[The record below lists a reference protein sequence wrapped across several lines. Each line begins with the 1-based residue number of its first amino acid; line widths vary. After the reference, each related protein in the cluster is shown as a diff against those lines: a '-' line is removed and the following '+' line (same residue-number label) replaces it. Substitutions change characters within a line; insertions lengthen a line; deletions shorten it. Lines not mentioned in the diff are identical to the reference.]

1 MRGDFFDTNV
11 ILYLLDDGPKADRAE
26 TCLAAGGTV
35 FTSWC
40 CKSNNGMDFPNLCS
54 TACGCAPDPSVS
66 DQVKMCNCG
75 TGKCWDGSGCVT
87 Q

>member
-1 MRGDFFDTNV
+1 MAGAA
-11 ILYLLDDGPKADRAE
+11 GGGGMAGAAGGSAE
-26 TCLAAGGTV
+26 AQCLAAGGTV

-40 CKSNNGMDFPNLCS
+40 CKSNNGVDFPSTCS

-66 DQVKMCNCG
+66 DEVKMCNCG
-75 TGKCWDGSGCVT
+75 TGKCWDGSDCVT